1 MIVPRIKSAN
11 HQAFLAKMRTHKTS
25 LFAAT
30 ALIAVSASTA
40 GAAVIAFIDQDI
52 PIPTTYAGVSVNLET
67 GASSTDLGG
76 VSGGDMNFV
85 FGGAGFS
92 NDADQSLSVPTWQP
106 VRAGTG
112 NTDVLV
118 NLGINT
124 TVGPGS
130 VVSGGY
136 GGSTGYFTTSLP
148 TPAAPFTSA
157 EKGYIGFS
165 VVLADTTVAYGW
177 AEVTLQDDNTQGV
190 IHSWAY
196 EDTGQDIRVLEIPE
210 PSLPVLTSVGLALL
224 ALRRR
229 R

>member
-1 MIVPRIKSAN
+1 
-11 HQAFLAKMRTHKTS
+11 MRTHKAS
-25 LFAAT
+25 LFAAI

-40 GAAVIAFIDQDI
+40 GAAVIVYLDQDI

-67 GASSTDLGG
+67 GAFSDVLAG

-92 NDADQSLSVPTWQP
+92 NDADQTVLVPTWQP

-124 TVGPGS
+124 TVGPSS
-130 VVSGGY
+130 VVSSDY
-136 GGSTGYFTTSLP
+136 GGSTGHFTTSLP
-148 TPAAPFTSA
+148 VPAAPFTSGQ
-157 EKGYIGFS
+157 KGYIGFS
-165 VVLADTTVAYGW
+165 VVLDDTTVAYGW
-177 AEVTLQDDNTQGV
+177 AEVTLQNDNMPGV

-210 PSLPVLTSVGLALL
+210 PSLPVLTTLGLALL